1 MSESLKQAYANL
13 ERYCISFG
21 EMRRS
26 GTSRFSKEEDKLLAF
41 QSINRLNQ
49 TIGRTVRE
57 SSGDTKLIEKMRI
70 LQTYVNR
77 LTVALKSDNKQLV
90 SSSLFSIR
98 ALIGKIEERES
109 SGE

>member
-1 MSESLKQAYANL
+1 LSENLKQAYANL
-13 ERYCISFG
+13 ERYCISLG

-26 GTSRFSKEEDKLLAF
+26 GTSGFSEEEDKLLAF

-49 TIGRTVRE
+49 NIGRTVRE
-57 SSGDTKLIEKMRI
+57 SSGNTELIEKMRI

-98 ALIGKIEERES
+98 ALIGKIEEGES
-109 SGE
+109 SRE